1 MIASIGQSIARTESV
16 DKVTGRAR
24 YAVEQPPVT
33 GQLYAWHVPATV
45 PVGTVEHVAL
55 DNGASSDPSVHA
67 VLWHGNAEKLGDVED
82 AELHVLQSDSVA
94 YRGQVVA
101 LVVADS
107 LQAARDAASRVQ
119 VRYRDVREPNNTL
132 TAELD
137 SLYAPETVNAG
148 FPTDVT
154 VGDVDAALATADHVV
169 DQWYSTAPMHNS
181 PMEPHATTAQWSD
194 GVLTVWDSTQAP
206 SGVQAD
212 LAAAFGLESENVR
225 VVAQNVGG
233 GFGSKGSTRSNAV
246 LAAMAARRTGRTV
259 KLALPRQ
266 ALFDVVG
273 YRTPTVNH
281 VRLGCDSKGIL
292 QAIAHDSFQQ
302 TSTIFEFCEQTS
314 ESTRHIYASPN
325 RTTTHRLAPLDVGT
339 PRWMRAPGEA
349 PGMFVVETAIDELA
363 AATGIDPIELRIR
376 NEPDVDPASGN
387 PFSSRSLVEC
397 LRTGA
402 EQFGWD
408 RRNRTP
414 GERREGNTLVGMGV
428 ATASY
433 PVLISPSSASARV
446 LDNGTIAVSVAA
458 SDIGTGART
467 VLRQIAAD
475 ALEVDADAVTL
486 ELGDSA
492 LPTAPG
498 AGGSSG
504 TSSWGWAVTK
514 ACRALRDQ
522 GDFQP
527 GNEAEA
533 DTTEDLENQK
543 ELARMAFG
551 AQFAEVAVDV
561 DTGEVRVR
569 RMLGVFGIGAV
580 MNPRLARSQLIGGM
594 TFGLGMALME
604 NGITDHEFGG
614 FANHDLA
621 EYHIPACA
629 DVTDIEAVWIEEVD
643 SELAPM
649 GGKGIG
655 EIGTVGSPA
664 AIGNAVYNATGVRV
678 RDLPITLDKVLPHL

>member
-1 MIASIGQSIARTESV
+1 MTASIGQSIQRTESV

-24 YAVEQPPVT
+24 YAAEQPPIA
-33 GQLYAWHVPATV
+33 GQVYAWYVPATV
-45 PVGTVEHVAL
+45 PVGTVENVELA
-55 DNGASSDPSVHA
+55 DGGPSVHA
-67 VLWHGNAEKLGDVED
+67 LLWHGNAEKLGDVED
-82 AELHVLQSDSVA
+82 AELHVLQSNSVA
-94 YRGQVVA
+94 YRGQIVAVVLA
-101 LVVADS
+101 ET
-107 LQAARDAASRVQ
+107 LQDARAAAARVQ
-119 VRYRDVREPNNTL
+119 VRYADVRSPDNTL
-132 TAELD
+132 SAD
-137 SLYAPETVNAG
+137 HSSLYAPESVNAG

-154 VGDVDAALATADHVV
+154 VGDPDAALTTAEHVV
-169 DQWYSTAPMHNS
+169 DNWYSTAPMHNS

-206 SGVQAD
+206 SGVQGD
-212 LAAAFGLESENVR
+212 LATAFGLEPENVR
-225 VVAQNVGG
+225 VIAENVGG
-233 GFGSKGSTRSNAV
+233 GFGAKGSTRPNAV
-246 LAAMAARRTGRTV
+246 LAAMAARATGKTV
-259 KLALPRQ
+259 KLVLPRQ

-273 YRTPTVNH
+273 YRTPTLNH
-281 VRLGCDSKGIL
+281 VRLGADSGGRL

-325 RTTTHRLAPLDVGT
+325 RATTHRLASLDVGT

-349 PGMFVVETAIDELA
+349 PGMFAVETAIDELA
-363 AATGIDPIELRIR
+363 TATGIDPIELRIR

-387 PFSSRSLVEC
+387 PFSSRSVVQC
-397 LRTGA
+397 LREGA
-402 EQFGWD
+402 EKFGWD
-408 RRNRTP
+408 RRDSTP
-414 GERREGNTLVGMGV
+414 GRRREGNTLLGMGV

-433 PVLISPSSASARV
+433 PVLISPSTAAARV
-446 LDNGTIAVSVAA
+446 EQDGTITVSVAA

-492 LPTAPG
+492 LPKAPG

-514 ACRALRDQ
+514 VCTALRDQ
-522 GDFQP
+522 GPLQP
-527 GNEAEA
+527 GNSAEA
-533 DTTEDLENQK
+533 DTTDDVEAQK

-569 RMLGVFGIGAV
+569 RMLGVFGIGKV

-604 NGITDHEFGG
+604 SGVVDHEFGG

-629 DVTDIEAVWIEEVD
+629 DVTDLEAVWIEEVD
-643 SELAPM
+643 TELAPM

-655 EIGTVGSPA
+655 EIGAVGSSA

>member
-1 MIASIGQSIARTESV
+1 MTASIGQPIQRTESIA
-16 DKVTGRAR
+16 KVTGRAR
-24 YAVEQPPVT
+24 YAAEQPPAV
-33 GQLYAWHVPATV
+33 GQLYAWYVPATV
-45 PVGTVEHVAL
+45 PAGTVERVQL
-55 DNGASSDPSVHA
+55 DDDPTVHA
-67 VLWHGNAEKLGDVED
+67 VVWHGNAEKLGEVED
-82 AELHVLQSDSVA
+82 AELHVLQSNTVA
-94 YRGQVVA
+94 YRGQIVA
-101 LVVADS
+101 VVVADT
-107 LQAARDAASRVQ
+107 LQDARAAAARVRVQ
-119 VRYRDVREPNNTL
+119 YTDVRSPDNTL
-132 TAELD
+132 TAEHG
-137 SLYAPETVNAG
+137 SLYAPESVNAG

-154 VGDVDAALATADHVV
+154 IGDPDAALKTAEHVV
-169 DQWYSTAPMHNS
+169 DNWYSTAPMHNS
-181 PMEPHATTAQWSD
+181 PMEPHATTAQWAD
-194 GVLTVWDSTQAP
+194 GVLTLWDSTQAP
-206 SGVQAD
+206 SGVQGD
-212 LAAAFGLESENVR
+212 LATAFDLEPENVR
-225 VVAQNVGG
+225 VVAENVGG
-233 GFGSKGSTRSNAV
+233 GFGAKGSTRPNAI
-246 LAAMAARRTGRTV
+246 LAAMAARATGRTV
-259 KLALPRQ
+259 KLVLPRQ

-273 YRTPTVNH
+273 YRTPTLNH
-281 VRLGCDSKGIL
+281 VRLGADSTGAL

-314 ESTRHIYASPN
+314 ESTRHIYAAPN
-325 RTTTHRLAPLDVGT
+325 RRTTHRLAKLDVGT

-349 PGMFVVETAIDELA
+349 PGMFAVETAIDELA
-363 AATGIDPIELRIR
+363 AATGVDPIELRVR

-387 PFSSRSLVEC
+387 PFSSRSVVQC
-397 LRTGA
+397 LREGA
-402 EQFGWD
+402 EKFGWD
-408 RRNRTP
+408 RRDPAP
-414 GERREGNTLVGMGV
+414 GQRREGNTLVGMGV

-433 PVLISPSSASARV
+433 PVLISPSTASARV
-446 LDNGTIAVSVAA
+446 ESDGTITVSVAA

-475 ALEVDADAVTL
+475 ALEVDADSVTV

-514 ACRALRDQ
+514 VCHSLKSQ
-522 GDFQP
+522 GSYEP
-527 GNEAEA
+527 GNSAEA
-533 DTTEDLENQK
+533 DTTDDVEGQK

-551 AQFAEVAVDV
+551 AQFAEVAVDI

-629 DVTDIEAVWIEEVD
+629 DVTDLEAVWVEEVD
-643 SELAPM
+643 TELAPM

-655 EIGTVGSPA
+655 EIGAVGSSA

>member
-1 MIASIGQSIARTESV
+1 MTASIGQPIQRTESIA
-16 DKVTGRAR
+16 KVTGRAR
-24 YAVEQPPVT
+24 YAAEQPPAV
-33 GQLYAWHVPATV
+33 GQLYAWYVPATV
-45 PVGTVEHVAL
+45 PAGTVERVEL
-55 DNGASSDPSVHA
+55 DDDPTVHA
-67 VLWHGNAEKLGDVED
+67 VVWHGNAEKLGEVED
-82 AELHVLQSDSVA
+82 AELHVLQSNTVA
-94 YRGQVVA
+94 YRGQIVA
-101 LVVADS
+101 VVVADT
-107 LQAARDAASRVQ
+107 LQDACAAAARVRVQ
-119 VRYRDVREPNNTL
+119 YTDVRSPDNTL
-132 TAELD
+132 TAEHG
-137 SLYAPETVNAG
+137 SLYAPESVNAG

-154 VGDVDAALATADHVV
+154 IGDPDAALKTAEHVV
-169 DQWYSTAPMHNS
+169 DNWYSTAPMHNS
-181 PMEPHATTAQWSD
+181 PMEPHATTAQWAD
-194 GVLTVWDSTQAP
+194 GVLTLWDSTQAP
-206 SGVQAD
+206 SGVQGD
-212 LAAAFGLESENVR
+212 LATAFDLEPENVR
-225 VVAQNVGG
+225 VVAENVGG
-233 GFGSKGSTRSNAV
+233 GFGAKGSTRPNAI
-246 LAAMAARRTGRTV
+246 LAAMAARATGRTV
-259 KLALPRQ
+259 KLVLPRQ

-273 YRTPTVNH
+273 YRTPTLNH
-281 VRLGCDSKGIL
+281 VRLGADSTGAL

-302 TSTIFEFCEQTS
+302 TSTIFEFCEQTA
-314 ESTRHIYASPN
+314 ESTRHIYAAPN
-325 RTTTHRLAPLDVGT
+325 RRTTHRLAKLDVGT

-349 PGMFVVETAIDELA
+349 PGMFAVETAIDELA
-363 AATGIDPIELRIR
+363 AATGVDPIELRVR

-387 PFSSRSLVEC
+387 PFSSRSVVQC
-397 LRTGA
+397 LREGA
-402 EQFGWD
+402 EKFGWD
-408 RRNRTP
+408 RRDPTP
-414 GERREGNTLVGMGV
+414 GQRREGNTLVGIGV

-433 PVLISPSSASARV
+433 PVLISPSTASARV
-446 LDNGTIAVSVAA
+446 ESDGTITVSVAA

-475 ALEVDADAVTL
+475 ALEVDADSVTV

-514 ACRALRDQ
+514 VCHSLKSQ
-522 GDFQP
+522 GSYEP
-527 GNEAEA
+527 GNSAEA
-533 DTTEDLENQK
+533 DTTDDVEGQK

-551 AQFAEVAVDV
+551 AQFAEVAVDI

-629 DVTDIEAVWIEEVD
+629 DVTDLEAVWVEEVD
-643 SELAPM
+643 TELAPM

-655 EIGTVGSPA
+655 EIGAVGSSA

>member
-1 MIASIGQSIARTESV
+1 MTASIGQPIQRTESIA
-16 DKVTGRAR
+16 KVTGRAR
-24 YAVEQPPVT
+24 YAAEQRPAV
-33 GQLYAWHVPATV
+33 GQQYAWYVPATV
-45 PVGTVEHVAL
+45 PAGTVERVEL
-55 DNGASSDPSVHA
+55 DDDPTVHA
-67 VLWHGNAEKLGDVED
+67 VVWHGNAEKLGEVED
-82 AELHVLQSDSVA
+82 AELHVLQSNTVA
-94 YRGQVVA
+94 YRGQIVA
-101 LVVADS
+101 VVVADT
-107 LQAARDAASRVQ
+107 LQDARAAAARVRVQ
-119 VRYRDVREPNNTL
+119 YTDVRSPDNSL
-132 TAELD
+132 TAEHG
-137 SLYAPETVNAG
+137 SLYAPESVNAG

-154 VGDVDAALATADHVV
+154 IGDPDAALKTAEHVV
-169 DQWYSTAPMHNS
+169 DNWYSTAPMHNS
-181 PMEPHATTAQWSD
+181 PMEPHATTAQWAD
-194 GVLTVWDSTQAP
+194 GVLTLWDSTQAP
-206 SGVQAD
+206 SGVQGD
-212 LAAAFGLESENVR
+212 LATAFDLEPENVR
-225 VVAQNVGG
+225 VVAENVGG
-233 GFGSKGSTRSNAV
+233 GFGAKGSTRPNAI
-246 LAAMAARRTGRTV
+246 LAAMAARATGRTV
-259 KLALPRQ
+259 KLVLPRQ

-273 YRTPTVNH
+273 YRTPTLNH
-281 VRLGCDSKGIL
+281 VRLGADSTGAL

-314 ESTRHIYASPN
+314 ESTRHIYAAPN
-325 RTTTHRLAPLDVGT
+325 RRSTHRLAKLDVGT

-349 PGMFVVETAIDELA
+349 PGMFAVETAIDELA
-363 AATGIDPIELRIR
+363 AATGVDPIELRVR

-387 PFSSRSLVEC
+387 PFSSRSVVQC
-397 LRTGA
+397 LREGA
-402 EQFGWD
+402 EKFGWD
-408 RRNRTP
+408 RRDPTP
-414 GERREGNTLVGMGV
+414 GQRREGNTLVGMGV

-433 PVLISPSSASARV
+433 PVLISPSTASARV
-446 LDNGTIAVSVAA
+446 ESDGTITVSVAA

-475 ALEVDADAVTL
+475 ALEVDADSVTV

-514 ACRALRDQ
+514 VCHSLKSQ
-522 GDFQP
+522 GSYEP
-527 GNEAEA
+527 GNSAEA
-533 DTTEDLENQK
+533 DTTDDVEGQK

-551 AQFAEVAVDV
+551 AQFAEVAVDI

-629 DVTDIEAVWIEEVD
+629 DVTDLEAVWVEEVD
-643 SELAPM
+643 TELAPM

-655 EIGTVGSPA
+655 EIGAVGSSA

>member
-1 MIASIGQSIARTESV
+1 MTASIGRSIQRTESV

-24 YAVEQPPVT
+24 YAAEQPPIA
-33 GQLYAWHVPATV
+33 GQVYAWYVPATV
-45 PVGTVEHVAL
+45 PVGTVENVELA
-55 DNGASSDPSVHA
+55 DGGPAVHA
-67 VLWHGNAEKLGDVED
+67 LLWHGNAEKLGDVED
-82 AELHVLQSDSVA
+82 AELHVLQSNSVA
-94 YRGQVVA
+94 YRGQIVAVV
-101 LVVADS
+101 LADT
-107 LQAARDAASRVQ
+107 LQDARAAAARVQ
-119 VRYRDVREPNNTL
+119 VRYADVRSPDNTL
-132 TAELD
+132 SAD
-137 SLYAPETVNAG
+137 HSSLYAPESVNAG

-154 VGDVDAALATADHVV
+154 IGDPDAALQTAEHVV
-169 DQWYSTAPMHNS
+169 DNWYSTAPMHNS

-206 SGVQAD
+206 SGVQGD
-212 LAAAFGLESENVR
+212 LATAFGLEPESVR
-225 VVAQNVGG
+225 VIAENVGG
-233 GFGSKGSTRSNAV
+233 GFGAKGSTRPNAV
-246 LAAMAARRTGRTV
+246 LAAMAARATGKTV
-259 KLALPRQ
+259 KLVLPRQ

-273 YRTPTVNH
+273 YRTPTLNY
-281 VRLGCDSKGIL
+281 VRLGADSSGRL

-325 RTTTHRLAPLDVGT
+325 RATTHRLAALDVGT

-349 PGMFVVETAIDELA
+349 PGMFAVETAIDELA
-363 AATGIDPIELRIR
+363 TATGIDPIELRIR

-387 PFSSRSLVEC
+387 PFSSRSVVQC
-397 LRTGA
+397 LREGA
-402 EQFGWD
+402 EKFGWD
-408 RRNRTP
+408 RRDSTP
-414 GERREGNTLVGMGV
+414 GRRREGNVLLGMGV

-433 PVLISPSSASARV
+433 PVLISPSTAAARV
-446 LDNGTIAVSVAA
+446 EQDGTITVSVAA

-492 LPTAPG
+492 LPKAPG

-514 ACRALRDQ
+514 VCTALRDQ
-522 GDFQP
+522 GPLQP
-527 GNEAEA
+527 GNSAEA
-533 DTTEDLENQK
+533 DTTDDVEAQK

-569 RMLGVFGIGAV
+569 RMLGVFGIGKV

-604 NGITDHEFGG
+604 SGVVDHEFGG

-629 DVTDIEAVWIEEVD
+629 DVTDLEAVWIEEVD
-643 SELAPM
+643 TELAPM

-655 EIGTVGSPA
+655 EIGAVGSSA
-664 AIGNAVYNATGVRV
+664 AIGNAVYNATGIRV

>member
-1 MIASIGQSIARTESV
+1 MTASIGQSIQRTESV

-24 YAVEQPPVT
+24 YAAEQPPIA
-33 GQLYAWHVPATV
+33 GQVYAWYVPATV
-45 PVGTVEHVAL
+45 PAGTVEHVELA
-55 DNGASSDPSVHA
+55 DGGPSVHA
-67 VLWHGNAEKLGDVED
+67 LLWHGNAEKLGDVED
-82 AELHVLQSDSVA
+82 AELHVLQSNSVA
-94 YRGQVVA
+94 YRGQIVAVV
-101 LVVADS
+101 LADT
-107 LQAARDAASRVQ
+107 LQDARAAAAGVQ
-119 VRYRDVREPNNTL
+119 VRYADVRSPDNTL
-132 TAELD
+132 SAD
-137 SLYAPETVNAG
+137 HSSLYAPESVNAG

-154 VGDVDAALATADHVV
+154 IGDPDAALQTAQHVV
-169 DQWYSTAPMHNS
+169 DNWYSTAPMHNS

-206 SGVQAD
+206 SGVQGD
-212 LAAAFGLESENVR
+212 LATAFGLEPESVR
-225 VVAQNVGG
+225 VIAENVGG
-233 GFGSKGSTRSNAV
+233 GFGAKGSTRPNAV
-246 LAAMAARRTGRTV
+246 LAAMAARATGKTV
-259 KLALPRQ
+259 KLVLPRQ

-273 YRTPTVNH
+273 YRTPTLNH
-281 VRLGCDSKGIL
+281 VRLGADSGGRL

-325 RTTTHRLAPLDVGT
+325 RATTHRLAALDVGT

-349 PGMFVVETAIDELA
+349 PGMFAVETAIDELA
-363 AATGIDPIELRIR
+363 TATGIDPIELRIR

-387 PFSSRSLVEC
+387 PFSSRSVVQC
-397 LRTGA
+397 LREGA
-402 EQFGWD
+402 GKFGWKHRD
-408 RRNRTP
+408 STP
-414 GERREGNTLVGMGV
+414 GRRREGNTLLGMGV

-433 PVLISPSSASARV
+433 PVLISPSTAAARV
-446 LDNGTIAVSVAA
+446 EQDGTVTVSVAA

-475 ALEVDADAVTL
+475 ALDVDADAVTL
-486 ELGDSA
+486 QLGDSA
-492 LPTAPG
+492 LPKAPG

-514 ACRALRDQ
+514 VCNALRDQ
-522 GDFQP
+522 GPLQP
-527 GNEAEA
+527 GNSAEA
-533 DTTEDLENQK
+533 DTTDDVEAQK

-569 RMLGVFGIGAV
+569 RMLGVFGIGKV

-604 NGITDHEFGG
+604 SGIVDHEFGG

-629 DVTDIEAVWIEEVD
+629 DVTDLEAVWIEEVD
-643 SELAPM
+643 TELAPM

-655 EIGTVGSPA
+655 EIGAVGSSA

>member
-1 MIASIGQSIARTESV
+1 MTASIGQPIQRTESIA
-16 DKVTGRAR
+16 KVTGRAR
-24 YAVEQPPVT
+24 YAAEQPQAV
-33 GQLYAWHVPATV
+33 GQLYAWYVPATV
-45 PVGTVEHVAL
+45 PAGTVERVEL
-55 DNGASSDPSVHA
+55 DGDPAVHA
-67 VLWHGNAEKLGDVED
+67 VVWHGNGEKLGEVED
-82 AELHVLQSDSVA
+82 AELHVLQSNTVA
-94 YRGQVVA
+94 YRGQIVA
-101 LVVADS
+101 VVVADT
-107 LQAARDAASRVQ
+107 LQDARAAAARVHVQ
-119 VRYRDVREPNNTL
+119 YTDVRSPDNTL
-132 TAELD
+132 TAEHG
-137 SLYAPETVNAG
+137 SLYGPESVNAG

-154 VGDVDAALATADHVV
+154 IGEPDAALQTAEHVV
-169 DQWYSTAPMHNS
+169 DNWYSTAPMHNS
-181 PMEPHATTAQWSD
+181 PMEPHATTAQWAD
-194 GVLTVWDSTQAP
+194 GVLTLWDSTQAP
-206 SGVQAD
+206 SGVQGD
-212 LAAAFGLESENVR
+212 LATAFDLEPENVR
-225 VVAQNVGG
+225 VVAENVGG
-233 GFGSKGSTRSNAV
+233 GFGAKGSTRPNAI
-246 LAAMAARRTGRTV
+246 LAAMAARATGRTV
-259 KLALPRQ
+259 KLVLPRQ

-273 YRTPTVNH
+273 YRTPTLNH
-281 VRLGCDSKGIL
+281 VRLGADSTGVL
-292 QAIAHDSFQQ
+292 QAITHDSFQQ

-314 ESTRHIYASPN
+314 ESTRHIYAAPN
-325 RTTTHRLAPLDVGT
+325 RRTTHRLAKLDVGT

-349 PGMFVVETAIDELA
+349 PGMFAVETAIDELA
-363 AATGIDPIELRIR
+363 AATGVDPIELRVR

-387 PFSSRSLVEC
+387 PFSSRSVVQC
-397 LRTGA
+397 LREGA
-402 EQFGWD
+402 EKFGWD
-408 RRNRTP
+408 RRDSTP
-414 GERREGNTLVGMGV
+414 GQRREGNTLVGMGV

-433 PVLISPSSASARV
+433 PVLISPSTASARV
-446 LDNGTIAVSVAA
+446 ESDGTITVSVAA

-475 ALEVDADAVTL
+475 ALEVDADSVTV

-514 ACRALRDQ
+514 VCHSLKSQ
-522 GDFQP
+522 GSYEP
-527 GNEAEA
+527 GNSAEA
-533 DTTEDLENQK
+533 DTTDDVEGQK

-551 AQFAEVAVDV
+551 AQFAEVAVDI

-629 DVTDIEAVWIEEVD
+629 DVTDLEAVWVEEVD
-643 SELAPM
+643 TELAPM

-655 EIGTVGSPA
+655 EIGAVGSSA

>member
-1 MIASIGQSIARTESV
+1 MTASIGQSIQRTESV

-24 YAVEQPPVT
+24 YAAEQPPIA
-33 GQLYAWHVPATV
+33 GQVYAWYVPATV
-45 PVGTVEHVAL
+45 PVGTVENVELA
-55 DNGASSDPSVHA
+55 DGGPSVHA
-67 VLWHGNAEKLGDVED
+67 LLWHGNAEKLGDVED
-82 AELHVLQSDSVA
+82 AELHVLQSNSVA
-94 YRGQVVA
+94 YRGQIVAVV
-101 LVVADS
+101 LADT
-107 LQAARDAASRVQ
+107 LQDARAAAARVQ
-119 VRYRDVREPNNTL
+119 VRYADVRSPDNTL
-132 TAELD
+132 SAD
-137 SLYAPETVNAG
+137 HSSLYAPESVNAG

-154 VGDVDAALATADHVV
+154 VGDPDAALTTAEHVV
-169 DQWYSTAPMHNS
+169 DNWYSTAPMHNS

-206 SGVQAD
+206 SGVQGD
-212 LAAAFGLESENVR
+212 LATAFGLEPENVR
-225 VVAQNVGG
+225 VIAENVGG
-233 GFGSKGSTRSNAV
+233 GFGAKGSTRPNAV
-246 LAAMAARRTGRTV
+246 LAAMAARATGKTV
-259 KLALPRQ
+259 KLVLPRQ

-273 YRTPTVNH
+273 YRTPTLNH
-281 VRLGCDSKGIL
+281 VRLGADSGGRL

-325 RTTTHRLAPLDVGT
+325 RATTHRLASLDVGT

-349 PGMFVVETAIDELA
+349 PGMFAVETAIDELA
-363 AATGIDPIELRIR
+363 TATGIDPIELRIR

-387 PFSSRSLVEC
+387 PFSSRSVVQC
-397 LRTGA
+397 LREGA
-402 EQFGWD
+402 EKFGWD
-408 RRNRTP
+408 RRDSTP
-414 GERREGNTLVGMGV
+414 GRRREGNTLLGMGV

-433 PVLISPSSASARV
+433 PVLISPSTAAARV
-446 LDNGTIAVSVAA
+446 EQDGTITVSVAA

-492 LPTAPG
+492 LPKAPG

-514 ACRALRDQ
+514 VCTALRDQ
-522 GDFQP
+522 GPLQP
-527 GNEAEA
+527 GNSAEA
-533 DTTEDLENQK
+533 DTTDDVEAQK

-561 DTGEVRVR
+561 DTAEVRVR
-569 RMLGVFGIGAV
+569 RMLGVFGIGKV

-604 NGITDHEFGG
+604 SGVVDHEFGG

-629 DVTDIEAVWIEEVD
+629 DVTDLEAVWIEEVD
-643 SELAPM
+643 TELAPM

-655 EIGTVGSPA
+655 EIGAVGSSA

>member
-1 MIASIGQSIARTESV
+1 MTASIGQSIQRTESV

-24 YAVEQPPVT
+24 YAAEQPPIA
-33 GQLYAWHVPATV
+33 GQVYAWYVPATV
-45 PVGTVEHVAL
+45 PVGTVENVELA
-55 DNGASSDPSVHA
+55 DGGPSVHA
-67 VLWHGNAEKLGDVED
+67 LLWHGNAEKLGEVED
-82 AELHVLQSDSVA
+82 AELHVLQSNSVA
-94 YRGQVVA
+94 YRGQIVAVV
-101 LVVADS
+101 LADT
-107 LQAARDAASRVQ
+107 LQDARAAAARVQ
-119 VRYRDVREPNNTL
+119 VRYADVRSPDNTL
-132 TAELD
+132 SAD
-137 SLYAPETVNAG
+137 HSSLYAPESVNAG

-154 VGDVDAALATADHVV
+154 VGDPDAALTTAEHVV
-169 DQWYSTAPMHNS
+169 DNWYSTAPMHNS

-206 SGVQAD
+206 SGVQGD
-212 LAAAFGLESENVR
+212 LATAFGLEPANVR
-225 VVAQNVGG
+225 VIAENVGG
-233 GFGSKGSTRSNAV
+233 GFGAKGSTRPNAV
-246 LAAMAARRTGRTV
+246 LAAMAARATGKTV
-259 KLALPRQ
+259 KLVLPRQ

-273 YRTPTVNH
+273 YRTPTLNH
-281 VRLGCDSKGIL
+281 VRLGADSSGRL

-325 RTTTHRLAPLDVGT
+325 RATTHRLAALDVGT

-349 PGMFVVETAIDELA
+349 PGMFAVETAIDELA
-363 AATGIDPIELRIR
+363 TATGIDPIELRIR

-387 PFSSRSLVEC
+387 PFSSRSVVQC
-397 LRTGA
+397 LREGA
-402 EQFGWD
+402 EKFGWD
-408 RRNRTP
+408 RRDSTP
-414 GERREGNTLVGMGV
+414 GRRRAGNTLLGMGV

-433 PVLISPSSASARV
+433 PVLISPSTAAARV
-446 LDNGTIAVSVAA
+446 EQDGTITVSVAA

-492 LPTAPG
+492 LPKAPG

-514 ACRALRDQ
+514 VCTALRDQ
-522 GDFQP
+522 GPLQP
-527 GNEAEA
+527 GNSAEA
-533 DTTEDLENQK
+533 DTTDDVEAQK

-569 RMLGVFGIGAV
+569 RMLGVFGIGKV

-604 NGITDHEFGG
+604 SGVVDHEFGG

-629 DVTDIEAVWIEEVD
+629 DVTDLEAVWIEEVD
-643 SELAPM
+643 TELAPM

-655 EIGTVGSPA
+655 EIGAVGSSA

>member
-1 MIASIGQSIARTESV
+1 MTASIGQSIQRTESV

-24 YAVEQPPVT
+24 YAAEQPPIA
-33 GQLYAWHVPATV
+33 GQVYAWYVPATV
-45 PVGTVEHVAL
+45 PAGTVEHVELA
-55 DNGASSDPSVHA
+55 DGGPSVHA
-67 VLWHGNAEKLGDVED
+67 LLWHGNAEKLGDVED

-94 YRGQVVA
+94 YRGQIVAVV
-101 LVVADS
+101 LADT
-107 LQAARDAASRVQ
+107 LQDARAAAAGVQ
-119 VRYRDVREPNNTL
+119 VRYADVRSPDNTL
-132 TAELD
+132 SAD
-137 SLYAPETVNAG
+137 HSSLYAPESVNAG

-154 VGDVDAALATADHVV
+154 IGDPDAALQTAEHVV
-169 DQWYSTAPMHNS
+169 DNWYSTAPMHNS
-181 PMEPHATTAQWSD
+181 PMEPHATTAHWSD

-206 SGVQAD
+206 SGVQGD
-212 LAAAFGLESENVR
+212 LATAFGLEPENVR
-225 VVAQNVGG
+225 VIAENVGG
-233 GFGSKGSTRSNAV
+233 GFGAKGSTRPNAV
-246 LAAMAARRTGRTV
+246 LAAMAARATGKTV
-259 KLALPRQ
+259 KLVLPRQ

-273 YRTPTVNH
+273 YRTPTLNH
-281 VRLGCDSKGIL
+281 VRLGADSGGRL
-292 QAIAHDSFQQ
+292 QAIAHNSFQQ

-325 RTTTHRLAPLDVGT
+325 RATTHRLASLDVGT

-349 PGMFVVETAIDELA
+349 PGMFAVETAIDELA
-363 AATGIDPIELRIR
+363 TATGIDPIELRIR

-387 PFSSRSLVEC
+387 PFSSRSVVQC
-397 LRTGA
+397 LREGA
-402 EQFGWD
+402 EKFGWEHRD
-408 RRNRTP
+408 STP
-414 GERREGNTLVGMGV
+414 GQRREGNTLLGMGV

-433 PVLISPSSASARV
+433 PVLISPSTAAARV
-446 LDNGTIAVSVAA
+446 EQDGTVTVSVAA

-486 ELGDSA
+486 QLGDSA
-492 LPTAPG
+492 LPKAPG

-514 ACRALRDQ
+514 VCNALRDQ
-522 GDFQP
+522 GPLQP
-527 GNEAEA
+527 GNSAEA
-533 DTTEDLENQK
+533 DTTDDVEAQK

-569 RMLGVFGIGAV
+569 RMLGVFGIGKV

-604 NGITDHEFGG
+604 SGIVDHEFGG

-629 DVTDIEAVWIEEVD
+629 DVTYLEAVWIEEVD
-643 SELAPM
+643 TELAPM

-655 EIGTVGSPA
+655 EIGAVGSSA

-678 RDLPITLDKVLPHL
+678 RDLPITLDKVLTHL

>member
-1 MIASIGQSIARTESV
+1 MTASIGRSIQRTESV

-24 YAVEQPPVT
+24 YAAEQPPIA
-33 GQLYAWHVPATV
+33 GQVYAWYVPATV
-45 PVGTVEHVAL
+45 PVGTVENVELA
-55 DNGASSDPSVHA
+55 DGGPAVHA
-67 VLWHGNAEKLGDVED
+67 LLWHGNAEKLGEVED

-94 YRGQVVA
+94 YRGQIVAVV
-101 LVVADS
+101 LADT
-107 LQAARDAASRVQ
+107 LQDARAASARVQ
-119 VRYRDVREPNNTL
+119 VRYADVRSPDNTL
-132 TAELD
+132 SAD
-137 SLYAPETVNAG
+137 HSSLYAPESVNAG

-154 VGDVDAALATADHVV
+154 VGDPDAALTTAEHVV
-169 DQWYSTAPMHNS
+169 DNWYSTAPMHNS

-206 SGVQAD
+206 SGVQGD
-212 LAAAFGLESENVR
+212 LATAFGLEPANVR
-225 VVAQNVGG
+225 VIAENVGG
-233 GFGSKGSTRSNAV
+233 GFGAKGSTRPNAV
-246 LAAMAARRTGRTV
+246 LAAMAARATGKTV
-259 KLALPRQ
+259 KLVLPRQ
-266 ALFDVVG
+266 AMFDVVG
-273 YRTPTVNH
+273 YRTPTLNH
-281 VRLGCDSKGIL
+281 VRLGADSSGRL

-325 RTTTHRLAPLDVGT
+325 RATTHRLASLDVGT

-349 PGMFVVETAIDELA
+349 PGMFAVETAIDELA
-363 AATGIDPIELRIR
+363 TATGIDPIELRIR

-387 PFSSRSLVEC
+387 PFSSRSVVQC
-397 LRTGA
+397 LREGA
-402 EQFGWD
+402 EKFGWD
-408 RRNRTP
+408 RRDSTP
-414 GERREGNTLVGMGV
+414 GRRREGNVLLGMGV

-433 PVLISPSSASARV
+433 PVLISPSTAAARV
-446 LDNGTIAVSVAA
+446 EQDGTITVSVAA

-486 ELGDSA
+486 QLGDSA
-492 LPTAPG
+492 LPKAPG

-514 ACRALRDQ
+514 VCTALRDQ
-522 GDFQP
+522 GPLQP
-527 GNEAEA
+527 GNSAEA
-533 DTTEDLENQK
+533 DTTDDVEAQK

-569 RMLGVFGIGAV
+569 RMLGVFGIGKV

-604 NGITDHEFGG
+604 SGVVDHEFGG

-629 DVTDIEAVWIEEVD
+629 DVTDLEAVWIEEVD
-643 SELAPM
+643 TELAPM

-655 EIGTVGSPA
+655 EIGAVGSSA
-664 AIGNAVYNATGVRV
+664 AIGNAVYNATGVRI

>member
-1 MIASIGQSIARTESV
+1 MTASIGRSIQRTESV

-24 YAVEQPPVT
+24 YAAEQQPIA
-33 GQLYAWHVPATV
+33 GQVYAWYVPATV
-45 PVGTVEHVAL
+45 PVGTVENVELA
-55 DNGASSDPSVHA
+55 DGGPSVHSL
-67 VLWHGNAEKLGDVED
+67 LWHGNAEKLGDVED
-82 AELHVLQSDSVA
+82 AELHVLQSNSIA
-94 YRGQVVA
+94 YRGQILAVV
-101 LVVADS
+101 LADT
-107 LQAARDAASRVQ
+107 LQAARAAAARVQ
-119 VRYRDVREPNNTL
+119 VRYADVRSPDNTL
-132 TAELD
+132 SAD
-137 SLYAPETVNAG
+137 HSSLYAPESVNAG

-154 VGDVDAALATADHVV
+154 IGDPDAALTTAEHVV
-169 DQWYSTAPMHNS
+169 DNWYSTAPMHNS

-206 SGVQAD
+206 SGVQGD
-212 LAAAFGLESENVR
+212 LATAFGLEPANVR
-225 VVAQNVGG
+225 VIAENVGG
-233 GFGSKGSTRSNAV
+233 GFGAKGSTRPNAV
-246 LAAMAARRTGRTV
+246 LAAMAARATGKTV
-259 KLALPRQ
+259 KLVLPRQ

-273 YRTPTVNH
+273 YRTPTLNH
-281 VRLGCDSKGIL
+281 VRLGADSSGRL

-325 RTTTHRLAPLDVGT
+325 RATTHRLAALDVGT

-349 PGMFVVETAIDELA
+349 PGMFAVETAIDELA
-363 AATGIDPIELRIR
+363 TATGIDPIELRIR

-387 PFSSRSLVEC
+387 PFSSRSVVQC
-397 LRTGA
+397 LREGA

-408 RRNRTP
+408 RRDSTP
-414 GERREGNTLVGMGV
+414 GRRREGNTLLGMGV

-433 PVLISPSSASARV
+433 PVLISPSTAAARV
-446 LDNGTIAVSVAA
+446 EQDGTITVSVAA

-492 LPTAPG
+492 LPKAPG

-514 ACRALRDQ
+514 VCSALRDQ
-522 GDFQP
+522 GPLQP
-527 GNEAEA
+527 GNSAEA
-533 DTTEDLENQK
+533 DTTDDVEAQK

-569 RMLGVFGIGAV
+569 RMLGVFGIGKV

-604 NGITDHEFGG
+604 SGVVDHEFGG

-629 DVTDIEAVWIEEVD
+629 DVTDLEAVWIEEVD
-643 SELAPM
+643 TELAPM

-655 EIGTVGSPA
+655 EIGAVGSPA

>member
-1 MIASIGQSIARTESV
+1 M
-16 DKVTGRAR
+16 
-24 YAVEQPPVT
+24 
-33 GQLYAWHVPATV
+33 H
-45 PVGTVEHVAL
+45 AL
-55 DNGASSDPSVHA
+55 
-67 VLWHGNAEKLGDVED
+67 LWHGNAEKLGDVED

-94 YRGQVVA
+94 YRGQIVAVV
-101 LVVADS
+101 LADT
-107 LQAARDAASRVQ
+107 LQDARAAAARVQ
-119 VRYRDVREPNNTL
+119 VRYADVRSPDNTL
-132 TAELD
+132 SAD
-137 SLYAPETVNAG
+137 HSSLYAPESVNAG

-154 VGDVDAALATADHVV
+154 VGDPDAALTTAEHVV
-169 DQWYSTAPMHNS
+169 DNWYSTAPMHNS

-206 SGVQAD
+206 SGVQGD
-212 LAAAFGLESENVR
+212 LATAFGLEPENVR
-225 VVAQNVGG
+225 VIAENVGG
-233 GFGSKGSTRSNAV
+233 GFGAKGSTRPNAV
-246 LAAMAARRTGRTV
+246 LAAMAARATGKTV
-259 KLALPRQ
+259 KLVLPRQ

-273 YRTPTVNH
+273 YRTPTLNH
-281 VRLGCDSKGIL
+281 VRLGADSGGRL

-325 RTTTHRLAPLDVGT
+325 RATTHRLASLDVGT

-349 PGMFVVETAIDELA
+349 PGMFAVETAIDELA
-363 AATGIDPIELRIR
+363 TATGIDPIELRIR

-387 PFSSRSLVEC
+387 PFSSRSVVQC
-397 LRTGA
+397 LREGA
-402 EQFGWD
+402 EKFGWD
-408 RRNRTP
+408 RRDSTP
-414 GERREGNTLVGMGV
+414 GRRREGNTLLGMGV

-433 PVLISPSSASARV
+433 PVLISPSTAAARV
-446 LDNGTIAVSVAA
+446 EQDGTITVSVAA

-492 LPTAPG
+492 LPKAPG

-514 ACRALRDQ
+514 VCTALRDQ
-522 GDFQP
+522 GPLQP
-527 GNEAEA
+527 GNSAEA
-533 DTTEDLENQK
+533 DTTDDVEAQK

-561 DTGEVRVR
+561 DTAEVRVR
-569 RMLGVFGIGAV
+569 RMLGVFGIGKV

-604 NGITDHEFGG
+604 SGVVDHEFGG

-629 DVTDIEAVWIEEVD
+629 DVTDLEAVWIEEVD
-643 SELAPM
+643 TELAPM

-655 EIGTVGSPA
+655 EIGAVGSSA

>member
-1 MIASIGQSIARTESV
+1 MTASIGQSIQRTESV

-24 YAVEQPPVT
+24 YAAEQPPIA
-33 GQLYAWHVPATV
+33 GQVYAWYVPATV
-45 PVGTVEHVAL
+45 PVGTVENVELA
-55 DNGASSDPSVHA
+55 DGGPSVHA
-67 VLWHGNAEKLGDVED
+67 LLWHGNAEKLGEVED
-82 AELHVLQSDSVA
+82 AELHVLQSNSVA
-94 YRGQVVA
+94 YRGQIVAVV
-101 LVVADS
+101 LADT
-107 LQAARDAASRVQ
+107 LQAARAAAARVQ
-119 VRYRDVREPNNTL
+119 VRYADVRSPDNTL
-132 TAELD
+132 SAD
-137 SLYAPETVNAG
+137 HSSLYAPESVNAG

-154 VGDVDAALATADHVV
+154 VGDPDAALTTAEHVV
-169 DQWYSTAPMHNS
+169 DNWYSTAPMHNS

-206 SGVQAD
+206 SGVQGD
-212 LAAAFGLESENVR
+212 LATAFGLEPANVR
-225 VVAQNVGG
+225 VIAENVGG
-233 GFGSKGSTRSNAV
+233 GFGAKGSTRPNAV
-246 LAAMAARRTGRTV
+246 LAAMAARATGKTV
-259 KLALPRQ
+259 KLVLPRQ

-273 YRTPTVNH
+273 YRTPTLNH
-281 VRLGCDSKGIL
+281 VRLGADSSGRL

-325 RTTTHRLAPLDVGT
+325 RATTHRLAALDVGT

-349 PGMFVVETAIDELA
+349 PGMFAVETAIDELA
-363 AATGIDPIELRIR
+363 TVTGIDPIELRIR

-387 PFSSRSLVEC
+387 PFSSRSVVQC
-397 LRTGA
+397 LREGA
-402 EQFGWD
+402 EKFGWD
-408 RRNRTP
+408 RRDSTP
-414 GERREGNTLVGMGV
+414 GRRREGNTLLGMGV

-433 PVLISPSSASARV
+433 PVLISPSTAAARV
-446 LDNGTIAVSVAA
+446 EQDGTITVSVAA

-492 LPTAPG
+492 LPKAPG

-514 ACRALRDQ
+514 VCTALRDQ
-522 GDFQP
+522 GPLQP
-527 GNEAEA
+527 GNSAEA
-533 DTTEDLENQK
+533 DTTDDVEAQK

-569 RMLGVFGIGAV
+569 RMLGVFGIGKV

-604 NGITDHEFGG
+604 SGVVDHEFGG

-629 DVTDIEAVWIEEVD
+629 DVTDLEAVWIEEVD
-643 SELAPM
+643 TELAPM

-655 EIGTVGSPA
+655 EIGAVGSSA

>member
-1 MIASIGQSIARTESV
+1 MTASIGQSIQRTESV

-24 YAVEQPPVT
+24 YAAEQPPIA
-33 GQLYAWHVPATV
+33 GQVYAWYVPATV
-45 PVGTVEHVAL
+45 PVGTVENVELA
-55 DNGASSDPSVHA
+55 DGGPSVHA
-67 VLWHGNAEKLGDVED
+67 LLWHGNAEKLGDVED
-82 AELHVLQSDSVA
+82 AELHVLQSNSVA
-94 YRGQVVA
+94 YRGQIVAVV
-101 LVVADS
+101 LADT
-107 LQAARDAASRVQ
+107 LQAARAAAARVQ
-119 VRYRDVREPNNTL
+119 VRYADVRSPDNTL
-132 TAELD
+132 SAD
-137 SLYAPETVNAG
+137 HSSLYAPESVNAG

-154 VGDVDAALATADHVV
+154 VGDPDAALTTAEHVV
-169 DQWYSTAPMHNS
+169 DNWYSTAPMHNS
-181 PMEPHATTAQWSD
+181 QMEPHATTAQWSD

-206 SGVQAD
+206 SGVQGD
-212 LAAAFGLESENVR
+212 LATAFGLEPANVR
-225 VVAQNVGG
+225 VIAENVGG
-233 GFGSKGSTRSNAV
+233 GFGAKGSTRPNAV
-246 LAAMAARRTGRTV
+246 LAAMAARATGKTV
-259 KLALPRQ
+259 KLVLPRQ

-273 YRTPTVNH
+273 YRTPTLNH
-281 VRLGCDSKGIL
+281 VRLGADSGGRL

-325 RTTTHRLAPLDVGT
+325 RATTHRLASLDVGT

-349 PGMFVVETAIDELA
+349 PGMFAVETAIDELA
-363 AATGIDPIELRIR
+363 TATGIDPIELRIR

-387 PFSSRSLVEC
+387 PFSSRSVVQC
-397 LRTGA
+397 LREGA
-402 EQFGWD
+402 EKFGWD
-408 RRNRTP
+408 RRDSTP
-414 GERREGNTLVGMGV
+414 GRRREGNTLLGMGV

-433 PVLISPSSASARV
+433 PVLISPSTAAARV
-446 LDNGTIAVSVAA
+446 EQDGTITVSVAA

-492 LPTAPG
+492 LPKAPG

-514 ACRALRDQ
+514 VCTALRDQ
-522 GDFQP
+522 GPLQP
-527 GNEAEA
+527 GNSAEA
-533 DTTEDLENQK
+533 DTTDDVEAQK

-561 DTGEVRVR
+561 DTAEVRVR
-569 RMLGVFGIGAV
+569 RMLGVFGIGKV

-604 NGITDHEFGG
+604 SGVVDHEFGG

-629 DVTDIEAVWIEEVD
+629 DVTDLEAVWIEEVD
-643 SELAPM
+643 TELAPM

-655 EIGTVGSPA
+655 EIGAVGSSA

>member
-1 MIASIGQSIARTESV
+1 MTASIGRSIQRTESV

-24 YAVEQPPVT
+24 YAAEQPPIA
-33 GQLYAWHVPATV
+33 GQVYAWYVPATV
-45 PVGTVEHVAL
+45 PVGTVENVELA
-55 DNGASSDPSVHA
+55 DGGPSVHSL
-67 VLWHGNAEKLGDVED
+67 LWHGNAEKLGDVED
-82 AELHVLQSDSVA
+82 AELHVLQSNSVA
-94 YRGQVVA
+94 YRGQIVAVV
-101 LVVADS
+101 LADT
-107 LQAARDAASRVQ
+107 LQDARAAAARVQ
-119 VRYRDVREPNNTL
+119 VRYADVRSPDNTL
-132 TAELD
+132 SAD
-137 SLYAPETVNAG
+137 HSSLYAPESVNAG

-154 VGDVDAALATADHVV
+154 VGDPDAALTTAEHVV
-169 DQWYSTAPMHNS
+169 DNWYSTAPMHNS

-206 SGVQAD
+206 SGVQGD
-212 LAAAFGLESENVR
+212 LATAFGLEPENVR
-225 VVAQNVGG
+225 VIAENVGG
-233 GFGSKGSTRSNAV
+233 GFGAKGSTRPNAV
-246 LAAMAARRTGRTV
+246 LAAMAARATGKTV
-259 KLALPRQ
+259 KLVLPRQ

-273 YRTPTVNH
+273 YRTPTLNH
-281 VRLGCDSKGIL
+281 VRLGADSSGRL

-325 RTTTHRLAPLDVGT
+325 RATTHRLASLDVGT

-349 PGMFVVETAIDELA
+349 PGMFAVETAIDELA
-363 AATGIDPIELRIR
+363 TATGIDPIELRIR

-387 PFSSRSLVEC
+387 PFSSRSVVQC
-397 LRTGA
+397 LREGA
-402 EQFGWD
+402 EKFGWD
-408 RRNRTP
+408 RRDSTP
-414 GERREGNTLVGMGV
+414 GRRREGNVLLGMGV

-433 PVLISPSSASARV
+433 PVLISPSTAAARV
-446 LDNGTIAVSVAA
+446 EQDGTITVSVAA

-492 LPTAPG
+492 LPKAPG

-514 ACRALRDQ
+514 VCNALRDQ
-522 GDFQP
+522 GPLQP
-527 GNEAEA
+527 GNSAEA
-533 DTTEDLENQK
+533 DTTDDVEAQK

-569 RMLGVFGIGAV
+569 RMLGVFGIGKV

-604 NGITDHEFGG
+604 SGVVDHEFGG

-629 DVTDIEAVWIEEVD
+629 DVTDLEAVWIEEVD
-643 SELAPM
+643 TELAPM

-655 EIGTVGSPA
+655 EIGAVGSSA

>member
-1 MIASIGQSIARTESV
+1 MTASIGRSIQRTESV

-24 YAVEQPPVT
+24 YAAEQPPIA
-33 GQLYAWHVPATV
+33 GQVYAWYVPATV
-45 PVGTVEHVAL
+45 PVGTVENVELA
-55 DNGASSDPSVHA
+55 DGGPSVHSL
-67 VLWHGNAEKLGDVED
+67 LWHGNAEKLGDVED
-82 AELHVLQSDSVA
+82 AELHVLQSNSVA
-94 YRGQVVA
+94 YRGQIVAVV
-101 LVVADS
+101 LADT
-107 LQAARDAASRVQ
+107 LQAARAAAARVQ
-119 VRYRDVREPNNTL
+119 VRYADVRSPDNTL
-132 TAELD
+132 SAD
-137 SLYAPETVNAG
+137 HSSLYAPESVNAG

-154 VGDVDAALATADHVV
+154 IGDPDAALTTAEHVV
-169 DQWYSTAPMHNS
+169 DNWYSTAPMHNS

-206 SGVQAD
+206 SGVQGD
-212 LAAAFGLESENVR
+212 LATAFGLEPENVR
-225 VVAQNVGG
+225 VIAENVGG
-233 GFGSKGSTRSNAV
+233 GFGAKGSTRPNAV
-246 LAAMAARRTGRTV
+246 LAAMAARATGKTV
-259 KLALPRQ
+259 KLVLPRQ

-273 YRTPTVNH
+273 YRTPTLNH
-281 VRLGCDSKGIL
+281 VRLGADSGGRL

-325 RTTTHRLAPLDVGT
+325 RATTHRLASLDVGT

-349 PGMFVVETAIDELA
+349 PGMFAVETAIDELA
-363 AATGIDPIELRIR
+363 TATGIDPIELRIR

-387 PFSSRSLVEC
+387 PFSSRSVVQC
-397 LRTGA
+397 LREGA
-402 EQFGWD
+402 EKFGWD
-408 RRNRTP
+408 RRDSTP
-414 GERREGNTLVGMGV
+414 GRRREGNVLLGMGV

-433 PVLISPSSASARV
+433 PVLISPSTAAARV
-446 LDNGTIAVSVAA
+446 EQDGTITVSVAA

-492 LPTAPG
+492 LPKAPG

-514 ACRALRDQ
+514 VCTALRDQ
-522 GDFQP
+522 GPLQP
-527 GNEAEA
+527 GNSAEA
-533 DTTEDLENQK
+533 DTTDDVEAQK

-569 RMLGVFGIGAV
+569 RMLGVFGIGKV

-604 NGITDHEFGG
+604 SGIVDHEFGG

-629 DVTDIEAVWIEEVD
+629 DVTDLEAVWIEEVD
-643 SELAPM
+643 TELAPM

-655 EIGTVGSPA
+655 EIGAVGSSA

>member
-1 MIASIGQSIARTESV
+1 MTASIGQPIQRTESIA
-16 DKVTGRAR
+16 KVTGRAR
-24 YAVEQPPVT
+24 YAAEQPPAV
-33 GQLYAWHVPATV
+33 GQLYAWYVPATV
-45 PVGTVEHVAL
+45 PAGTVERVEL
-55 DNGASSDPSVHA
+55 DDDPTVHA
-67 VLWHGNAEKLGDVED
+67 VVWHGNAEKLGEVED
-82 AELHVLQSDSVA
+82 AELHVLQSNTVA
-94 YRGQVVA
+94 YRGQIVA
-101 LVVADS
+101 VVVADT
-107 LQAARDAASRVQ
+107 LQDARAAAARVRVQ
-119 VRYRDVREPNNTL
+119 YTDVRSPDNTL
-132 TAELD
+132 TVEHG
-137 SLYAPETVNAG
+137 SLYAPESVNAG

-154 VGDVDAALATADHVV
+154 IGDPDAALKTAEHVV
-169 DQWYSTAPMHNS
+169 DNWYSTAPMHNS
-181 PMEPHATTAQWSD
+181 PMEPHATTAQWAD
-194 GVLTVWDSTQAP
+194 GVLTLWDSTQAP
-206 SGVQAD
+206 SGVQGD
-212 LAAAFGLESENVR
+212 LATAFDLEPENVR
-225 VVAQNVGG
+225 VVAENVGG
-233 GFGSKGSTRSNAV
+233 GFGAKGSTRPNAI
-246 LAAMAARRTGRTV
+246 LAAMAARATGRTV
-259 KLALPRQ
+259 KLVLPRE

-273 YRTPTVNH
+273 YRTPTLNH
-281 VRLGCDSKGIL
+281 VRLGADSTGAL

-302 TSTIFEFCEQTS
+302 TSTIFEFCEQTA
-314 ESTRHIYASPN
+314 ESTRHIYAAPN
-325 RTTTHRLAPLDVGT
+325 RRTTHRLAKLDVGT

-349 PGMFVVETAIDELA
+349 PGMFAVETAIDELA
-363 AATGIDPIELRIR
+363 AVTGVDPIELRVR

-387 PFSSRSLVEC
+387 PFSSRSVVQC
-397 LRTGA
+397 LREGA
-402 EQFGWD
+402 EKFGWD
-408 RRNRTP
+408 RRDPTP
-414 GERREGNTLVGMGV
+414 GQRREGNTLVGMGV

-433 PVLISPSSASARV
+433 PVLISPSTASARV
-446 LDNGTIAVSVAA
+446 ESDGTITVSVAA

-475 ALEVDADAVTL
+475 ALEVDADSVTV

-514 ACRALRDQ
+514 VCHSLKSQ
-522 GDFQP
+522 GSYEP
-527 GNEAEA
+527 GNSAEA
-533 DTTEDLENQK
+533 DTTDDVEGQK

-551 AQFAEVAVDV
+551 AQFAEVAVDI

-629 DVTDIEAVWIEEVD
+629 DVTDLEAVWVEEVD
-643 SELAPM
+643 TELAPM

-655 EIGTVGSPA
+655 EIGAVGSSA

>member
-1 MIASIGQSIARTESV
+1 MTASIGQSIQRTESV

-24 YAVEQPPVT
+24 YAAEQPPIA
-33 GQLYAWHVPATV
+33 GQVYAWYVPATV
-45 PVGTVEHVAL
+45 PAGTVEHVELA
-55 DNGASSDPSVHA
+55 DGGPSVHA
-67 VLWHGNAEKLGDVED
+67 LLWHGNAEKLGDVED
-82 AELHVLQSDSVA
+82 AELHVLQSNSVA
-94 YRGQVVA
+94 YRGQIVAVV
-101 LVVADS
+101 LADT
-107 LQAARDAASRVQ
+107 LQDARAAAAGVQ
-119 VRYRDVREPNNTL
+119 VRYADVRSPDNTL
-132 TAELD
+132 SAD
-137 SLYAPETVNAG
+137 HSSLYAPESVNAG

-154 VGDVDAALATADHVV
+154 IGDPDAALQTAQHVV
-169 DQWYSTAPMHNS
+169 DNWYSTAPMHNS

-206 SGVQAD
+206 SGVQGD
-212 LAAAFGLESENVR
+212 LATAFGLEPESVR
-225 VVAQNVGG
+225 VIAENVGG
-233 GFGSKGSTRSNAV
+233 GFGAKGSTRPNAV
-246 LAAMAARRTGRTV
+246 LAAMAARATGKTV
-259 KLALPRQ
+259 KLVLPRQ

-273 YRTPTVNH
+273 YRTPTLNH
-281 VRLGCDSKGIL
+281 VRLGADSGGRL

-325 RTTTHRLAPLDVGT
+325 RATTHRLAALDVGT

-349 PGMFVVETAIDELA
+349 PGMFAVETAIDELA
-363 AATGIDPIELRIR
+363 TATGIDPIELRIR

-387 PFSSRSLVEC
+387 PFSSRSVVQC
-397 LRTGA
+397 LREGA
-402 EQFGWD
+402 GKFGWKHRD
-408 RRNRTP
+408 STP
-414 GERREGNTLVGMGV
+414 GRRREGNTLLGMGV

-433 PVLISPSSASARV
+433 PVLISPSTAAARV
-446 LDNGTIAVSVAA
+446 EQDGTVTVSVAA

-475 ALEVDADAVTL
+475 ALDVDADAVTL
-486 ELGDSA
+486 QLGDSA
-492 LPTAPG
+492 LPKAPG

-514 ACRALRDQ
+514 VCNALRDQ
-522 GDFQP
+522 GPLQP
-527 GNEAEA
+527 GNSAEA
-533 DTTEDLENQK
+533 DTTDDVEAQK

-569 RMLGVFGIGAV
+569 RMLGVFGIGKV

-604 NGITDHEFGG
+604 SGIVDHEFGG

-629 DVTDIEAVWIEEVD
+629 DVTDLEAVWIEEVD
-643 SELAPM
+643 TELAPM

-655 EIGTVGSPA
+655 EIGAVGSSA
-664 AIGNAVYNATGVRV
+664 AIGNAVYNATGVRI

>member
-1 MIASIGQSIARTESV
+1 MTASIGQSIQRTESV

-24 YAVEQPPVT
+24 YAAEQPIA
-33 GQLYAWHVPATV
+33 GQVYAWYVPATV
-45 PVGTVEHVAL
+45 PVGTVENVELA
-55 DNGASSDPSVHA
+55 DGGPAVHA
-67 VLWHGNAEKLGDVED
+67 LLWHGNAEKLGEVED
-82 AELHVLQSDSVA
+82 AELHVLQSNSVA
-94 YRGQVVA
+94 YRGQIVAVV
-101 LVVADS
+101 LADT
-107 LQAARDAASRVQ
+107 LQDARAAAARVQ
-119 VRYRDVREPNNTL
+119 VRYADVRSPDNTL
-132 TAELD
+132 SAD
-137 SLYAPETVNAG
+137 HSSLYAPESVNAG

-154 VGDVDAALATADHVV
+154 IGDPDAALTTAEHVV
-169 DQWYSTAPMHNS
+169 DNWYSTAPMHNS

-206 SGVQAD
+206 SGVQGD
-212 LAAAFGLESENVR
+212 LATAFGLEPANVR
-225 VVAQNVGG
+225 VIAENVGG
-233 GFGSKGSTRSNAV
+233 GFGAKGSTRPNAV
-246 LAAMAARRTGRTV
+246 LAAMAARATGKTV
-259 KLALPRQ
+259 KLVLPRQ

-273 YRTPTVNH
+273 YRTPTLNH
-281 VRLGCDSKGIL
+281 VRLGADSSGRL

-325 RTTTHRLAPLDVGT
+325 RATTHRLASLDVGT

-349 PGMFVVETAIDELA
+349 PGMFAVETAIDELA
-363 AATGIDPIELRIR
+363 TATGIDPIELRIR

-387 PFSSRSLVEC
+387 PFSSRSVVQC
-397 LRTGA
+397 LREGA
-402 EQFGWD
+402 EKFGWD
-408 RRNRTP
+408 RRDSTP
-414 GERREGNTLVGMGV
+414 GRRREGNVLLGMGV

-433 PVLISPSSASARV
+433 PVLISPSTAAARV
-446 LDNGTIAVSVAA
+446 EQDGTITVSVAA

-486 ELGDSA
+486 QLGDSA
-492 LPTAPG
+492 LPKAPG

-514 ACRALRDQ
+514 VCNALRDQ
-522 GDFQP
+522 GPLQP
-527 GNEAEA
+527 GNSAEA
-533 DTTEDLENQK
+533 DTTDDVEAQK

-561 DTGEVRVR
+561 DTGEVRVL
-569 RMLGVFGIGAV
+569 RMLGVFGIGKV
-580 MNPRLARSQLIGGM
+580 INPRLARSQLIGGM

-604 NGITDHEFGG
+604 SGIVDHEFGG

-629 DVTDIEAVWIEEVD
+629 DVTDLEAVWIEEVD
-643 SELAPM
+643 TELAPM

-655 EIGTVGSPA
+655 EIGAVGSSA

>member
-1 MIASIGQSIARTESV
+1 MTASIGRSIQRTESV

-24 YAVEQPPVT
+24 YAAEQPPIA
-33 GQLYAWHVPATV
+33 GQVYAWYVPATV
-45 PVGTVEHVAL
+45 PVGTVENVELA
-55 DNGASSDPSVHA
+55 DGGPSVHSL
-67 VLWHGNAEKLGDVED
+67 LWHGNAEKLGDVED
-82 AELHVLQSDSVA
+82 AELHVLQSNSVA
-94 YRGQVVA
+94 YRGQIVAVV
-101 LVVADS
+101 LADT
-107 LQAARDAASRVQ
+107 LQAARAAAARVQ
-119 VRYRDVREPNNTL
+119 VRYADVRSPDNTL
-132 TAELD
+132 SAD
-137 SLYAPETVNAG
+137 HSSLYAPESVNAG

-154 VGDVDAALATADHVV
+154 VGDPDAALTTAEHVV
-169 DQWYSTAPMHNS
+169 NNWYSTAPMHNS

-206 SGVQAD
+206 SGVQGD
-212 LAAAFGLESENVR
+212 LATAFGLEPANVR
-225 VVAQNVGG
+225 VIAENVGG
-233 GFGSKGSTRSNAV
+233 GFGAKGSTRPNAV
-246 LAAMAARRTGRTV
+246 LAAMAARATGKTV
-259 KLALPRQ
+259 KLVLPRQ

-273 YRTPTVNH
+273 YRTPTLNH
-281 VRLGCDSKGIL
+281 VRLGADSSGRL

-325 RTTTHRLAPLDVGT
+325 RATTHRLASLDVGT

-349 PGMFVVETAIDELA
+349 PGMFAVETAIDELA
-363 AATGIDPIELRIR
+363 TATGIDPIELRIR

-387 PFSSRSLVEC
+387 PFSSRSVVQC
-397 LRTGA
+397 LREGA
-402 EQFGWD
+402 EKFGWD
-408 RRNRTP
+408 RRDSTP
-414 GERREGNTLVGMGV
+414 GRRREGNTLLGMGV

-433 PVLISPSSASARV
+433 PVLISPSTAAARV
-446 LDNGTIAVSVAA
+446 EQDGTITVSVAA

-492 LPTAPG
+492 LPKAPG

-514 ACRALRDQ
+514 VCTALRDQ
-522 GDFQP
+522 GPLQP
-527 GNEAEA
+527 GNSAEA
-533 DTTEDLENQK
+533 DTTDDVEAQK

-569 RMLGVFGIGAV
+569 RMLGVFGIGKV

-604 NGITDHEFGG
+604 SGVVDHEFGG

-629 DVTDIEAVWIEEVD
+629 DVTDLDAVWIEEVD
-643 SELAPM
+643 TELAPM

-655 EIGTVGSPA
+655 EIGAVGSSA
-664 AIGNAVYNATGVRV
+664 AIGNAVYNATGVRI

>member
-1 MIASIGQSIARTESV
+1 MTASIGQSIQRTESV

-24 YAVEQPPVT
+24 YAAEQPIA
-33 GQLYAWHVPATV
+33 GQVYAWYVPATV
-45 PVGTVEHVAL
+45 PVGTVENVELA
-55 DNGASSDPSVHA
+55 DGGPAVHA
-67 VLWHGNAEKLGDVED
+67 LLWHGNAEKLGEVED
-82 AELHVLQSDSVA
+82 AELHVLQSNSVA
-94 YRGQVVA
+94 YRGQIVAVV
-101 LVVADS
+101 LADT
-107 LQAARDAASRVQ
+107 LQDARAAAARVQ
-119 VRYRDVREPNNTL
+119 VRYADVRSPDNTL
-132 TAELD
+132 SAD
-137 SLYAPETVNAG
+137 HSSLYAPESVNAG

-154 VGDVDAALATADHVV
+154 VGDPDAALTTAEHVV
-169 DQWYSTAPMHNS
+169 DNWYSTAPMHNS

-206 SGVQAD
+206 SGVQGD
-212 LAAAFGLESENVR
+212 LATAFGLEPENVR
-225 VVAQNVGG
+225 VIAENVGG
-233 GFGSKGSTRSNAV
+233 GFGAKGSTRPNAV
-246 LAAMAARRTGRTV
+246 LAAMAARATGKTV
-259 KLALPRQ
+259 KLVLPRQ

-273 YRTPTVNH
+273 YRTPTLNH
-281 VRLGCDSKGIL
+281 VRLGADSGGRL

-325 RTTTHRLAPLDVGT
+325 RATTHRLASLDVGT

-349 PGMFVVETAIDELA
+349 PGMFAVETAIDELA
-363 AATGIDPIELRIR
+363 TATGIDPIELRIR

-387 PFSSRSLVEC
+387 PFSSRSVVQC
-397 LRTGA
+397 LREGA
-402 EQFGWD
+402 EKFGWD
-408 RRNRTP
+408 RRDSTP
-414 GERREGNTLVGMGV
+414 GRRREGNVLLGMGV

-433 PVLISPSSASARV
+433 PVLISPSTAAARV
-446 LDNGTIAVSVAA
+446 EQDGTITVSVAA

-486 ELGDSA
+486 QLGDSA
-492 LPTAPG
+492 LPKAPG

-514 ACRALRDQ
+514 VCNALRDQ
-522 GDFQP
+522 GPLQP
-527 GNEAEA
+527 GNSAEA
-533 DTTEDLENQK
+533 DTTDDVEAQK

-569 RMLGVFGIGAV
+569 RMLGVFGIGKV

-604 NGITDHEFGG
+604 SGVVDHEFGG

-629 DVTDIEAVWIEEVD
+629 DVTDLEAVWIEEVD
-643 SELAPM
+643 TELAPM

-655 EIGTVGSPA
+655 EIGAVGSSA

>member
-1 MIASIGQSIARTESV
+1 MTASIGRSIQRTESV

-24 YAVEQPPVT
+24 YAAEQPPIA
-33 GQLYAWHVPATV
+33 GQVYAWYVPATV
-45 PVGTVEHVAL
+45 PVGTVENVELA
-55 DNGASSDPSVHA
+55 DGGPSVHSL
-67 VLWHGNAEKLGDVED
+67 LWHGNAEKLGDVED
-82 AELHVLQSDSVA
+82 AELHVLQSNSVA
-94 YRGQVVA
+94 YRGQIVAVV
-101 LVVADS
+101 LADT
-107 LQAARDAASRVQ
+107 LQAARAAAARVQ
-119 VRYRDVREPNNTL
+119 VRYADVRSPDNTL
-132 TAELD
+132 SAD
-137 SLYAPETVNAG
+137 HSSLYAPESVNAG

-154 VGDVDAALATADHVV
+154 IGDPDAALTTAEHVV
-169 DQWYSTAPMHNS
+169 DNWYSTAPMHNS

-206 SGVQAD
+206 SGVQGD
-212 LAAAFGLESENVR
+212 LATAFGLEPENVR
-225 VVAQNVGG
+225 VIAENVGG
-233 GFGSKGSTRSNAV
+233 GFGAKGSTRPNAV
-246 LAAMAARRTGRTV
+246 LAAMAARATGKTV
-259 KLALPRQ
+259 KLVLPRQ

-273 YRTPTVNH
+273 YRTPTLNH
-281 VRLGCDSKGIL
+281 VRLGADSGGRL

-325 RTTTHRLAPLDVGT
+325 RATTHRLASLDVGT

-349 PGMFVVETAIDELA
+349 PGMFAVETAIDELA
-363 AATGIDPIELRIR
+363 TATGIDPIELRIR

-387 PFSSRSLVEC
+387 PFSSRSVVQC
-397 LRTGA
+397 LREGA
-402 EQFGWD
+402 EKFGWD
-408 RRNRTP
+408 RRDSTP
-414 GERREGNTLVGMGV
+414 GRRREGNVLLGMGV

-433 PVLISPSSASARV
+433 PVLISPSTAAARV
-446 LDNGTIAVSVAA
+446 EQDGTITVSVAA

-492 LPTAPG
+492 LPKAPG

-514 ACRALRDQ
+514 VCTALRDQ
-522 GDFQP
+522 GPLQP
-527 GNEAEA
+527 GNSAEA
-533 DTTEDLENQK
+533 DTTDDVEAQK

-569 RMLGVFGIGAV
+569 RMLGVFGIGKV

-594 TFGLGMALME
+594 TFGLGMALIE
-604 NGITDHEFGG
+604 SGVVDHEFGG

-629 DVTDIEAVWIEEVD
+629 DVTDLEAVWIEEVD
-643 SELAPM
+643 TELAPM

-655 EIGTVGSPA
+655 EIGAVGSSA
-664 AIGNAVYNATGVRV
+664 AIGNAVYNATGIRV

>member
-1 MIASIGQSIARTESV
+1 MTASIGRSIQRTESV

-24 YAVEQPPVT
+24 YAAEQPIA
-33 GQLYAWHVPATV
+33 GQVYAWYVPATV
-45 PVGTVEHVAL
+45 PVGTVENVELA
-55 DNGASSDPSVHA
+55 DGGPSVHA
-67 VLWHGNAEKLGDVED
+67 LLWHGNAEKLGDVED
-82 AELHVLQSDSVA
+82 AELHVLQSNSVA
-94 YRGQVVA
+94 YRGQIVAVV
-101 LVVADS
+101 LADT
-107 LQAARDAASRVQ
+107 LQDARAAAARVQ
-119 VRYRDVREPNNTL
+119 VRYADVRSPDNTL
-132 TAELD
+132 SAD
-137 SLYAPETVNAG
+137 HSSLYAPESVNAG

-154 VGDVDAALATADHVV
+154 VGDPDAALTTAEHVV
-169 DQWYSTAPMHNS
+169 DNWYSTAPMHNS

-206 SGVQAD
+206 SGVQGD
-212 LAAAFGLESENVR
+212 LATAFGLEPENVR
-225 VVAQNVGG
+225 VIAENVGG
-233 GFGSKGSTRSNAV
+233 GFGAKGSTRPNAV
-246 LAAMAARRTGRTV
+246 LAAMAARATGKTV
-259 KLALPRQ
+259 KLVLPRQ

-273 YRTPTVNH
+273 YRTPTLNH
-281 VRLGCDSKGIL
+281 VRLGADSSGRL

-325 RTTTHRLAPLDVGT
+325 RATTHRLAALDVGT

-349 PGMFVVETAIDELA
+349 PGMFAVETAIDELST
-363 AATGIDPIELRIR
+363 ATGIDPIELRIR

-387 PFSSRSLVEC
+387 PFSSRSVVQC
-397 LRTGA
+397 LREGA
-402 EQFGWD
+402 EKFGWD
-408 RRNRTP
+408 RRDSTP
-414 GERREGNTLVGMGV
+414 GRRREGNTLLGMGV

-433 PVLISPSSASARV
+433 PVLISPSTAAARV
-446 LDNGTIAVSVAA
+446 EQDGTITVSVAA

-492 LPTAPG
+492 LPKAPG

-514 ACRALRDQ
+514 VCTALRDQ
-522 GDFQP
+522 GPLQP
-527 GNEAEA
+527 GNSAEA
-533 DTTEDLENQK
+533 DTTDDVEAQK

-569 RMLGVFGIGAV
+569 RMLGVFGIGKV

-604 NGITDHEFGG
+604 SGVVDHEFGG

-629 DVTDIEAVWIEEVD
+629 DVTDLEAVWIEEVD
-643 SELAPM
+643 TELAPM

-655 EIGTVGSPA
+655 EIGAVGSSA

>member
-1 MIASIGQSIARTESV
+1 MTASIGQSIQRTESV

-24 YAVEQPPVT
+24 YAAEQPPIA
-33 GQLYAWHVPATV
+33 GQVYAWYVPATV
-45 PVGTVEHVAL
+45 PVGTVENVELA
-55 DNGASSDPSVHA
+55 DGDPSVHA
-67 VLWHGNAEKLGDVED
+67 LLWHGNAEKLGDVED
-82 AELHVLQSDSVA
+82 AELHVLQSNAVA
-94 YRGQVVA
+94 YRGQIVAVV
-101 LVVADS
+101 LADT
-107 LQAARDAASRVQ
+107 LQDARAAAARVQ
-119 VRYRDVREPNNTL
+119 VRYADVRSPDNTL
-132 TAELD
+132 SAD
-137 SLYAPETVNAG
+137 HSSLYAPESVNAG

-154 VGDVDAALATADHVV
+154 VGDPDAALTTAEHVV
-169 DQWYSTAPMHNS
+169 DNWYSTAPMHNS

-206 SGVQAD
+206 SEVQGD
-212 LAAAFGLESENVR
+212 LATAFGLEPANVR
-225 VVAQNVGG
+225 VIAENVGG
-233 GFGSKGSTRSNAV
+233 GFGAKGSTRPNAV
-246 LAAMAARRTGRTV
+246 LAAMAARATGKTV
-259 KLALPRQ
+259 KLVLPRQ

-273 YRTPTVNH
+273 YRTPTLNH
-281 VRLGCDSKGIL
+281 VRLGADSSGRL

-325 RTTTHRLAPLDVGT
+325 RATTHRLASLDVGT

-349 PGMFVVETAIDELA
+349 PGMFAVETAIDELA
-363 AATGIDPIELRIR
+363 TATGIDPIELRIR

-387 PFSSRSLVEC
+387 PFSSRSVVQC
-397 LRTGA
+397 LREGA
-402 EQFGWD
+402 EKFGWD
-408 RRNRTP
+408 RRDSTP
-414 GERREGNTLVGMGV
+414 GRRREGNVLLGMGV

-433 PVLISPSSASARV
+433 PVLISPSTAAARV
-446 LDNGTIAVSVAA
+446 EQDGTITVSVAA

-486 ELGDSA
+486 QLGDSA
-492 LPTAPG
+492 LPKAPG

-514 ACRALRDQ
+514 VCNALRDQ
-522 GDFQP
+522 GPLQP
-527 GNEAEA
+527 GNSAEA
-533 DTTEDLENQK
+533 DTTDDVEAQK

-569 RMLGVFGIGAV
+569 RMLGVFGIGKV

-604 NGITDHEFGG
+604 SGVVDHEFGG

-629 DVTDIEAVWIEEVD
+629 DVTDLEAVWIEEVD
-643 SELAPM
+643 TELAPM

-655 EIGTVGSPA
+655 EIGAVGSSA
-664 AIGNAVYNATGVRV
+664 AIGNAVYNATGIRV

>member
-1 MIASIGQSIARTESV
+1 MTASIGRSIQRTESV

-24 YAVEQPPVT
+24 YAAEQPPIA
-33 GQLYAWHVPATV
+33 GQVYAWYVPATV
-45 PVGTVEHVAL
+45 PVGTVENVELA
-55 DNGASSDPSVHA
+55 DGGPSVHSL
-67 VLWHGNAEKLGDVED
+67 LWHGNAEKLGDVED
-82 AELHVLQSDSVA
+82 AELHVLQSNSVA
-94 YRGQVVA
+94 YRGQIVAVV
-101 LVVADS
+101 LADT
-107 LQAARDAASRVQ
+107 LQAARAAAARVQ
-119 VRYRDVREPNNTL
+119 VRYADVRSPDNTL
-132 TAELD
+132 SAD
-137 SLYAPETVNAG
+137 HSSLYAPESVNAG

-154 VGDVDAALATADHVV
+154 IGDPDAALTTAEHVV
-169 DQWYSTAPMHNS
+169 DNWYSTAPMHNS

-206 SGVQAD
+206 SGVQGD
-212 LAAAFGLESENVR
+212 LATAFGLEPENVR
-225 VVAQNVGG
+225 VIAENVGG
-233 GFGSKGSTRSNAV
+233 GFGAKGSTRPNAV
-246 LAAMAARRTGRTV
+246 LAAMAARATGKTV
-259 KLALPRQ
+259 KLVLPRQ

-273 YRTPTVNH
+273 YRTPTLNH
-281 VRLGCDSKGIL
+281 VRLGADSGGRL

-325 RTTTHRLAPLDVGT
+325 RATTHRLASLDVGT

-349 PGMFVVETAIDELA
+349 PGMFAVETAIDELA
-363 AATGIDPIELRIR
+363 TATGIDPIELRIR

-387 PFSSRSLVEC
+387 PFSSRSVVQC
-397 LRTGA
+397 LREGA
-402 EQFGWD
+402 EKFGWD
-408 RRNRTP
+408 RRDSTP
-414 GERREGNTLVGMGV
+414 GRRREGNVLLGMGV

-433 PVLISPSSASARV
+433 PVLISPSTAAARV
-446 LDNGTIAVSVAA
+446 EQDGTITVSVAA

-492 LPTAPG
+492 LPKAPG

-514 ACRALRDQ
+514 VCTALRDQ
-522 GDFQP
+522 GPLQP
-527 GNEAEA
+527 GNSAEA
-533 DTTEDLENQK
+533 DTTDDVEAQK

-569 RMLGVFGIGAV
+569 RMLGVFGIGKV

-604 NGITDHEFGG
+604 SGIVDHEFGG

-629 DVTDIEAVWIEEVD
+629 DVTDLEAVWIEEVD
-643 SELAPM
+643 TELAPM

-655 EIGTVGSPA
+655 EIGVVGSSA

>member
-1 MIASIGQSIARTESV
+1 MTASIGQPIQRTESIA
-16 DKVTGRAR
+16 KVTGRAR
-24 YAVEQPPVT
+24 YAAEQPQAV
-33 GQLYAWHVPATV
+33 GQLYAWYVPATV
-45 PVGTVEHVAL
+45 PAGTVERVEL
-55 DNGASSDPSVHA
+55 DDDPTVHA
-67 VLWHGNAEKLGDVED
+67 IIWHGNAEKLGEVED
-82 AELHVLQSDSVA
+82 AELHVLQSNTVA
-94 YRGQVVA
+94 YRGQIVA
-101 LVVADS
+101 VVVADT
-107 LQAARDAASRVQ
+107 LQDARAAATRVRVQ
-119 VRYRDVREPNNTL
+119 YTDVRSPDNTL
-132 TAELD
+132 TAEHG
-137 SLYAPETVNAG
+137 SLYAPESVNAG

-154 VGDVDAALATADHVV
+154 IGEPDAALQTAEHVV
-169 DQWYSTAPMHNS
+169 DNWYSTAPMHNS
-181 PMEPHATTAQWSD
+181 PMEPHATTAQWAD
-194 GVLTVWDSTQAP
+194 GVLTLWDSTQAP
-206 SGVQAD
+206 SGVQGD
-212 LAAAFGLESENVR
+212 LATAFDLEPENVR
-225 VVAQNVGG
+225 VVAENVGG
-233 GFGSKGSTRSNAV
+233 GFGAKGSTRPNAI
-246 LAAMAARRTGRTV
+246 LAAMAARATGRTV
-259 KLALPRQ
+259 KLVLPRQ

-273 YRTPTVNH
+273 YRTPTLNH
-281 VRLGCDSKGIL
+281 VRLGADSTGVL
-292 QAIAHDSFQQ
+292 QAITHDSFQQ

-314 ESTRHIYASPN
+314 ESTRHIYAAPN
-325 RTTTHRLAPLDVGT
+325 RRTTHRLAKLDVGT

-349 PGMFVVETAIDELA
+349 PGMFAVETAIDELA
-363 AATGIDPIELRIR
+363 AATGVDPIELRVR

-387 PFSSRSLVEC
+387 PFSSRSVVQC
-397 LRTGA
+397 LREGA
-402 EQFGWD
+402 EKFGWD
-408 RRNRTP
+408 RRDSTP
-414 GERREGNTLVGMGV
+414 GQRREGNTLVGMGV

-433 PVLISPSSASARV
+433 PVLISPSTASARV
-446 LDNGTIAVSVAA
+446 ESDGTITVSVAA

-475 ALEVDADAVTL
+475 ALEVDADSVTV

-514 ACRALRDQ
+514 VCHSLKSQ
-522 GDFQP
+522 GSYEP
-527 GNEAEA
+527 GNSAEA
-533 DTTEDLENQK
+533 DTTDDVEGQK

-551 AQFAEVAVDV
+551 AQFAEVAVDI

-629 DVTDIEAVWIEEVD
+629 DVTDLEAVWVEEVD
-643 SELAPM
+643 TELAPM

-655 EIGTVGSPA
+655 EIGAVGSSA

>member
-1 MIASIGQSIARTESV
+1 MTASIGQSIQRTESV

-24 YAVEQPPVT
+24 YAAEQPPIA
-33 GQLYAWHVPATV
+33 GQVYAWYVPATV
-45 PVGTVEHVAL
+45 PVGTVENVELA
-55 DNGASSDPSVHA
+55 DGGPSVHA
-67 VLWHGNAEKLGDVED
+67 LLWHGNAEKLGDVED
-82 AELHVLQSDSVA
+82 AELHVLQSNSVA
-94 YRGQVVA
+94 YRGQIVAVVLA
-101 LVVADS
+101 ET
-107 LQAARDAASRVQ
+107 LQDARAAAARVQ
-119 VRYRDVREPNNTL
+119 VRYADVRSPDNTL
-132 TAELD
+132 SAD
-137 SLYAPETVNAG
+137 HSSLYAPESVNAG

-154 VGDVDAALATADHVV
+154 VGDPDAALTTAEHVV
-169 DQWYSTAPMHNS
+169 DNWYSTAPMHNS
-181 PMEPHATTAQWSD
+181 PMEPHATTGQWSD

-206 SGVQAD
+206 SGVQGD
-212 LAAAFGLESENVR
+212 LATAFGLEPENVR
-225 VVAQNVGG
+225 VIAENVGG
-233 GFGSKGSTRSNAV
+233 GFGAKGSTRPNAV
-246 LAAMAARRTGRTV
+246 LAAMAARATGKTV
-259 KLALPRQ
+259 KLVLPRQ

-273 YRTPTVNH
+273 YRTPTLNH
-281 VRLGCDSKGIL
+281 VRLGADSGGRL

-325 RTTTHRLAPLDVGT
+325 RATTHRLASLDVGT

-349 PGMFVVETAIDELA
+349 PGMFAVETAIDELA
-363 AATGIDPIELRIR
+363 TATGIDPIELRIR

-387 PFSSRSLVEC
+387 PFSSRSVVQC
-397 LRTGA
+397 LREGA
-402 EQFGWD
+402 EKFGWD
-408 RRNRTP
+408 RRDSTP
-414 GERREGNTLVGMGV
+414 GRRREGNTLLGMGV

-433 PVLISPSSASARV
+433 PVLISPSTAAARV
-446 LDNGTIAVSVAA
+446 EQDGTITVSVAA

-492 LPTAPG
+492 LPKAPG

-514 ACRALRDQ
+514 VCTALRDQ
-522 GDFQP
+522 GPLQP
-527 GNEAEA
+527 GNSAEA
-533 DTTEDLENQK
+533 DTTDDVEAQK

-561 DTGEVRVR
+561 DTAEVRVR
-569 RMLGVFGIGAV
+569 RMLGVFGIGKV

-604 NGITDHEFGG
+604 SGVVDHEFGG

-629 DVTDIEAVWIEEVD
+629 DVTDLEAVWIEEVD
-643 SELAPM
+643 TELAPM

-655 EIGTVGSPA
+655 EIGAVGSSA

>member
-1 MIASIGQSIARTESV
+1 MTASIGQSIQRTESV

-24 YAVEQPPVT
+24 YAAEQPPIA
-33 GQLYAWHVPATV
+33 GQVYAWYVPATV
-45 PVGTVEHVAL
+45 PAGTVEHVELA
-55 DNGASSDPSVHA
+55 DGGPSVHA
-67 VLWHGNAEKLGDVED
+67 LLWHGNAEKLGDVED
-82 AELHVLQSDSVA
+82 AELHVLQSNSVA
-94 YRGQVVA
+94 YRGQIVAVV
-101 LVVADS
+101 LADT
-107 LQAARDAASRVQ
+107 LQDARAAAAGVQ
-119 VRYRDVREPNNTL
+119 VRYADVRSPDNTL
-132 TAELD
+132 SAD
-137 SLYAPETVNAG
+137 HSSLYAPESVNAG

-154 VGDVDAALATADHVV
+154 IGDPDAALQTAQHVV
-169 DQWYSTAPMHNS
+169 DNWYSTAPMHNS

-206 SGVQAD
+206 SGVQGD
-212 LAAAFGLESENVR
+212 LATAFGLEPESVR
-225 VVAQNVGG
+225 VIAENVGG
-233 GFGSKGSTRSNAV
+233 GFGAKGSTRPNAV
-246 LAAMAARRTGRTV
+246 LAAMAARATGKTV
-259 KLALPRQ
+259 KLVLPRQ

-273 YRTPTVNH
+273 YRTPTLNH
-281 VRLGCDSKGIL
+281 VRLGADSGGRL

-325 RTTTHRLAPLDVGT
+325 RATTHRLAALDVGT

-349 PGMFVVETAIDELA
+349 PGMFAVETAIDELA
-363 AATGIDPIELRIR
+363 TATGIDPIELRIR

-387 PFSSRSLVEC
+387 PFSSRSVVQC
-397 LRTGA
+397 LREGA
-402 EQFGWD
+402 EKFGWKHRD
-408 RRNRTP
+408 STP
-414 GERREGNTLVGMGV
+414 GRRREGNTLLGMGV

-433 PVLISPSSASARV
+433 PVLISPSTAAARV
-446 LDNGTIAVSVAA
+446 EQDGTVTVSVAA

-475 ALEVDADAVTL
+475 ALDVDADAVTL
-486 ELGDSA
+486 QLGDSA
-492 LPTAPG
+492 LPKAPG

-514 ACRALRDQ
+514 VCNALRDQ
-522 GDFQP
+522 GPLQP
-527 GNEAEA
+527 GNSAEA
-533 DTTEDLENQK
+533 DTTDDVEAQK

-569 RMLGVFGIGAV
+569 RMLGVFGIGKV

-604 NGITDHEFGG
+604 SGVVDHEFGG

-629 DVTDIEAVWIEEVD
+629 DVTDLEAVWIEEVD
-643 SELAPM
+643 TELAPM

-655 EIGTVGSPA
+655 EIGAVGSSA
-664 AIGNAVYNATGVRV
+664 AIGNAVYNATGVRI
-678 RDLPITLDKVLPHL
+678 RDLPIALDKVLPHL

>member
-1 MIASIGQSIARTESV
+1 MTASIGQSIQRTESV

-24 YAVEQPPVT
+24 YAAEQPPIA
-33 GQLYAWHVPATV
+33 GQVYAWYVPATV
-45 PVGTVEHVAL
+45 PVGTVENVELA
-55 DNGASSDPSVHA
+55 DGGPAVHA
-67 VLWHGNAEKLGDVED
+67 LLWHGNAEKLGEVED
-82 AELHVLQSDSVA
+82 AELHVLQSNSVA
-94 YRGQVVA
+94 YRGQIVAVV
-101 LVVADS
+101 LADT
-107 LQAARDAASRVQ
+107 LQDARAAAARVQ
-119 VRYRDVREPNNTL
+119 VRYADVRSPDNTL
-132 TAELD
+132 SAD
-137 SLYAPETVNAG
+137 HSSLYAPESVNAG

-154 VGDVDAALATADHVV
+154 IGDPDAALTTAEHVV
-169 DQWYSTAPMHNS
+169 DNWYSTAPMHNS

-206 SGVQAD
+206 SGVQGD
-212 LAAAFGLESENVR
+212 LATAFGLEPANVR
-225 VVAQNVGG
+225 VIAENVGG
-233 GFGSKGSTRSNAV
+233 GFGAKGSTRPNAV
-246 LAAMAARRTGRTV
+246 LAAMAARATGKTV
-259 KLALPRQ
+259 KLVLPRQ

-273 YRTPTVNH
+273 YRTPTLNH
-281 VRLGCDSKGIL
+281 VRLGADSSGRL

-325 RTTTHRLAPLDVGT
+325 RATTHRLASLDVGT

-349 PGMFVVETAIDELA
+349 PGMFAVETAIDELA
-363 AATGIDPIELRIR
+363 TATGIDPIELRIR

-387 PFSSRSLVEC
+387 PFSSRSVVQC
-397 LRTGA
+397 LREGA
-402 EQFGWD
+402 EKFGWD
-408 RRNRTP
+408 RRDSTP
-414 GERREGNTLVGMGV
+414 GRRREGNVLLGMGV

-433 PVLISPSSASARV
+433 PVLISPSTAAARV
-446 LDNGTIAVSVAA
+446 EQDGTITVSVAA

-486 ELGDSA
+486 QLGDSA
-492 LPTAPG
+492 LPKAPG

-514 ACRALRDQ
+514 VCNALRDQ
-522 GDFQP
+522 GPLQP
-527 GNEAEA
+527 GNSAEA
-533 DTTEDLENQK
+533 DTTDDVEAQK

-561 DTGEVRVR
+561 DTGEVRVL
-569 RMLGVFGIGAV
+569 RMLGVFGIGKV

-604 NGITDHEFGG
+604 SGVVDHEFGG

-629 DVTDIEAVWIEEVD
+629 DVTDLEAVWIEEVD
-643 SELAPM
+643 TELAPM

-655 EIGTVGSPA
+655 EIGAVGSSA

>member
-1 MIASIGQSIARTESV
+1 MTASIGQPIQRTESIA
-16 DKVTGRAR
+16 KVTGRAR
-24 YAVEQPPVT
+24 YAAEQPPAV
-33 GQLYAWHVPATV
+33 GQLYAWYVPATV
-45 PVGTVEHVAL
+45 PAGTVERVEL
-55 DNGASSDPSVHA
+55 DDDPTVHA
-67 VLWHGNAEKLGDVED
+67 VVWHGNAEKLGEVED
-82 AELHVLQSDSVA
+82 AELHVLQSNTVA
-94 YRGQVVA
+94 YRGQIVA
-101 LVVADS
+101 VVVADT
-107 LQAARDAASRVQ
+107 LQDARAAAARVRVQ
-119 VRYRDVREPNNTL
+119 YTDVRSPDNTL
-132 TAELD
+132 TAEHG
-137 SLYAPETVNAG
+137 SLYAPESVNAG

-154 VGDVDAALATADHVV
+154 IGDPDAALKTAEHVV
-169 DQWYSTAPMHNS
+169 DNWYSTAPMHNS
-181 PMEPHATTAQWSD
+181 PMEPHATTAQWAD
-194 GVLTVWDSTQAP
+194 GVLTLWDSTQAP
-206 SGVQAD
+206 SGVQGD
-212 LAAAFGLESENVR
+212 LATAFDLEPENVR
-225 VVAQNVGG
+225 VVAEIVGG
-233 GFGSKGSTRSNAV
+233 GFGAKGSTRPNAI
-246 LAAMAARRTGRTV
+246 LAAMAARATGRTV
-259 KLALPRQ
+259 KLVLPRQ

-273 YRTPTVNH
+273 YRTPTLNH
-281 VRLGCDSKGIL
+281 VRLGADSTGAM

-314 ESTRHIYASPN
+314 ESTRHIYAAPN
-325 RTTTHRLAPLDVGT
+325 RRTTHRLAKLDVGT

-349 PGMFVVETAIDELA
+349 PGMFAVETAIDELA
-363 AATGIDPIELRIR
+363 AATGVDPIELRVR

-387 PFSSRSLVEC
+387 PFSSRSVVQC
-397 LRTGA
+397 LREGA
-402 EQFGWD
+402 EKFGWD
-408 RRNRTP
+408 RRDPTP
-414 GERREGNTLVGMGV
+414 GQRREGNTLVGMGV

-433 PVLISPSSASARV
+433 PVLISPSTASARV
-446 LDNGTIAVSVAA
+446 ESDGTITVSVAA

-475 ALEVDADAVTL
+475 ALEVDADSVTV

-514 ACRALRDQ
+514 VCHSLKSQ
-522 GDFQP
+522 GSYEP
-527 GNEAEA
+527 GNSAEA
-533 DTTEDLENQK
+533 DTTDDVEGQK

-629 DVTDIEAVWIEEVD
+629 DVTDLEAVWVEEVD
-643 SELAPM
+643 TELAPM

-655 EIGTVGSPA
+655 EIGAVGSSA

>member
-1 MIASIGQSIARTESV
+1 MTASIGQPIQRTESIA
-16 DKVTGRAR
+16 KVTGRAR
-24 YAVEQPPVT
+24 YAAEQPPAV
-33 GQLYAWHVPATV
+33 GQLYAWYVPATV
-45 PVGTVEHVAL
+45 PAGTVERVEL
-55 DNGASSDPSVHA
+55 DDDPTVHA
-67 VLWHGNAEKLGDVED
+67 VVWHGNAEKLGEVED
-82 AELHVLQSDSVA
+82 AELHVLQSNTVA
-94 YRGQVVA
+94 YRGQIVA
-101 LVVADS
+101 VVVADT
-107 LQAARDAASRVQ
+107 LQDARAAAARVRVQ
-119 VRYRDVREPNNTL
+119 YTDVRSPDNSL
-132 TAELD
+132 TAEHG
-137 SLYAPETVNAG
+137 SLYAPESVNAG

-154 VGDVDAALATADHVV
+154 IGDPDAALKTAEHVV
-169 DQWYSTAPMHNS
+169 DNWYSTAPMHNS
-181 PMEPHATTAQWSD
+181 PMEPHATTAQWAD
-194 GVLTVWDSTQAP
+194 GVLTLWDSTQAP
-206 SGVQAD
+206 SGVQGD
-212 LAAAFGLESENVR
+212 LATAFDLEPENVR
-225 VVAQNVGG
+225 VVAENVGG
-233 GFGSKGSTRSNAV
+233 GFGAKGSTRPNAI
-246 LAAMAARRTGRTV
+246 LAAMAARATGRTV
-259 KLALPRQ
+259 KLVLPRQ

-273 YRTPTVNH
+273 YRTPTLNH
-281 VRLGCDSKGIL
+281 VRLGADSTGAL

-314 ESTRHIYASPN
+314 ESTRHIYAAPN
-325 RTTTHRLAPLDVGT
+325 RRTTHRLAKLDVGT

-349 PGMFVVETAIDELA
+349 PGMFAVETAIDELA
-363 AATGIDPIELRIR
+363 AATGVDPIELRVR

-387 PFSSRSLVEC
+387 PFSSRSVVQC
-397 LRTGA
+397 LREGA

-408 RRNRTP
+408 RRDPTP
-414 GERREGNTLVGMGV
+414 GRRREGNTLVGMGV

-433 PVLISPSSASARV
+433 PVLISPSTASARV
-446 LDNGTIAVSVAA
+446 ESDGTITVSVAA

-475 ALEVDADAVTL
+475 ALEVDADSVTV

-514 ACRALRDQ
+514 VCHSLKSQ
-522 GDFQP
+522 GSYEP
-527 GNEAEA
+527 GNSAEA
-533 DTTEDLENQK
+533 DTTDDVEGQK

-551 AQFAEVAVDV
+551 AQFAEVAVDI

-629 DVTDIEAVWIEEVD
+629 DVTDLEAVWVEEVD
-643 SELAPM
+643 TELAPM

-655 EIGTVGSPA
+655 EIGAVGSSA